1 MLTLDQGGATIGRR
15 RLLRPPPDL
24 LPFVELISIERR
36 MAPPHPGEE
45 AWRIVPDGHGHLL
58 YQAADSTDGDGSSH
72 RLIVVGAR
80 SRPLDVDV
88 RRRWL
93 TVGVRLWPGA
103 LPAVVDAAGEELVD
117 RSVELEALEG
127 SWIQP
132 LVGRLDEARD
142 REPRDR
148 TREHR
153 RAGDRETDEGSE
165 RALYDAAVELTRSLL
180 ARRRR
185 RAARATRPQRL
196 SAAAAAIGSARV
208 TSVADLAEL
217 TGTPQ
222 RTLHQWA
229 RHDLGFGPKRW
240 LAIQRLHRALDLA
253 LYGGHR
259 GWADVAAAA
268 GFADQSHLIR
278 SARELLGETP
288 SVYLARRRSH
298 LPSSAETSNPAPRV
312 PG

>member
-36 MAPPHPGEE
+36 TAPPLPGEE

-58 YQAADSTDGDGSSH
+58 YQAADSADGGGTSQ
-72 RLIVVGAR
+72 RLIAVGAR

-88 RRRWL
+88 RRRFL
-93 TVGVRLWPGA
+93 TVGIRLWPGA
-103 LPAVVDAAGEELVD
+103 LPALVDTTGAELVD

-127 SWIQP
+127 SWILP
-132 LVGRLDEARD
+132 LVGRLDEARERELHARARGHLRPDD
-142 REPRDR
+142 RGTGE
-148 TREHR
+148 
-153 RAGDRETDEGSE
+153 SFE
-165 RALYDAAVELTRSLL
+165 RALYEAVVELTRSLL
-180 ARRRR
+180 VRRRR
-185 RAARATRPQRL
+185 RAAWATRRQRL

-208 TSVADLAEL
+208 TSVADLAAL

-229 RHDLGFGPKRW
+229 RRDLGFGPKRW
-240 LAIQRLHRALDLA
+240 LAIHRLHRALDLA

-278 SARELLGETP
+278 SARELLRETP

-298 LPSSAETSNPAPRV
+298 LPSPAETSKPAPPV
-312 PG
+312 SG